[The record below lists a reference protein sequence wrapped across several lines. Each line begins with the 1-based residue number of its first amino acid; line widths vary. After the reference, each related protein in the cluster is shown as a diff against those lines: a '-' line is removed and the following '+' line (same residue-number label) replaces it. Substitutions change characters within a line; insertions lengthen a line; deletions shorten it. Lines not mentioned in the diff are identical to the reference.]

1 MIDFKQIFCEFKTL
15 ECISSNEK
23 TYNVISLPKMSHKLG
38 ISPKYFPMFFVSTS
52 DSHDNVPNTIREL
65 LSVEYDMECTVKET
79 DGRIL
84 QNDFAIITLQSNDE
98 HLQSYFIEIFLM
110 MLSKM
115 STQPSKQALSIEVER
130 LVTIFS
136 ALTSTPRK
144 KLQGLWA
151 ELLVIERSKN
161 CEMLI
166 NAWHSSATSKY
177 DFTLGQDKIEV
188 KSTSSEERIHKFS
201 LDQLNPSSNSR
212 LLIASMTV
220 RESGRCAQGLSVR
233 NLYDRICESISNIDI
248 KIRLYTIIAQ
258 TLGTDIDKIGTA
270 FFDYVAAVDS
280 LAYYDYQTIPRILKT
295 DVPANV
301 SNVKFASN
309 ITKLEVINSANYS
322 SKFSDS
328 ELFNSLF

>member
-1 MIDFKQIFCEFKTL
+1 MIDFRQIFSKFKTL
-15 ECISSNEK
+15 ESISGDEK
-23 TYNVISLPKMSHKLG
+23 TYNVISFPEMSHKLG
-38 ISPKYFPMFFVSTS
+38 ASKEHFPMFFVSTS
-52 DSHDNVPNTIREL
+52 DSKDNVPNTIREL
-65 LSVEYDMECTVKET
+65 LSVEYDMGCTVKET
-79 DGRIL
+79 SGQIL
-84 QNDFAIITLQSNDE
+84 LNSFAIITLRTNDE

-115 STQPSKQALSIEVER
+115 DLHPSKQVLSIEVER

-144 KLQGLWA
+144 KIQGLWA

-161 CEMLI
+161 HEVLI
-166 NAWHSSATSKY
+166 NAWHSSASSKY
-177 DFTLGQDKIEV
+177 DFTLGQDKVEV

-201 LDQLNPSSNSR
+201 LDQLNPSPSSR
-212 LLIASMTV
+212 LLIASMMV
-220 RESGRCAQGLSVR
+220 RESGKCSQGLSVK
-233 NLYDRICESISNIDI
+233 NLYDRICESLSNMDI

-258 TLGTDIDKIGTA
+258 TLGTDIDKIGTV
-270 FFDYVAAVDS
+270 FFDYVAAADT

-301 SNVKFASN
+301 SDVKFASN
-309 ITKLEVINSANYS
+309 ITKLKDINRANYT

-328 ELFNSLF
+328 ELFNCLF

>member
-1 MIDFKQIFCEFKTL
+1 MIDFRQIFREFKTL
-15 ECISSNEK
+15 ESISEDEK
-23 TYNVISLPKMSHKLG
+23 TYNVISLPKMLHKLG
-38 ISPKYFPMFFVSTS
+38 ASKEHFPMFFVSTS
-52 DSHDNVPNTIREL
+52 ASKDNVPNTIREL
-65 LSVEYDMECTVKET
+65 LSVEYDMGCTVKET
-79 DGRIL
+79 DGQIL
-84 QNDFAIITLQSNDE
+84 LNNFAIITLRTNDE

-115 STQPSKQALSIEVER
+115 NLQPSKQALSIEVER

-144 KLQGLWA
+144 KIQGLWA

-161 CEMLI
+161 YEVLI
-166 NAWHSSATSKY
+166 NAWHSSASSKY

-201 LDQLNPSSNSR
+201 LDQLNPSPNSQ

-220 RESGRCAQGLSVR
+220 RESGKCSQGLSVR

-258 TLGTDIDKIGTA
+258 TLGADIDKIGTV
-270 FFDYVAAVDS
+270 FFDYVAAADT
-280 LAYYDYQTIPRILKT
+280 LAYYDYKTIPRILKT

-301 SNVKFASN
+301 SDVKFASN
-309 ITKLEVINSANYS
+309 ITRLEDINRANYS
-322 SKFSDS
+322 LKFSDS
-328 ELFNSLF
+328 ELFNCLF

>member
-1 MIDFKQIFCEFKTL
+1 MIDFKQIFSEFKAL

-23 TYNVISLPKMSHKLG
+23 TYNVISLPEMSHKLG
-38 ISPKYFPMFFVSTS
+38 ISKEHFPMFFVSTS
-52 DSHDNVPNTIREL
+52 DSQDNVPNTIREL
-65 LSVEYDMECTVKET
+65 LSVEYDMECTVKES
-79 DGRIL
+79 DGQML
-84 QNDFAIITLQSNDE
+84 LSNFAIITLRTNDE

-115 STQPSKQALSIEVER
+115 SHQPSKQALSIEVER

-136 ALTSTPRK
+136 ALTSAPRK
-144 KLQGLWA
+144 KIQGLWA
-151 ELLVIERSKN
+151 ELLVIERCKN
-161 CEMLI
+161 YDVLI
-166 NAWHSSATSKY
+166 NAWHSSASSKY

-201 LDQLNPSSNSR
+201 LDQLNPSPSSR

-220 RESGRCAQGLSVR
+220 RESGKCAQGLSVR
-233 NLYDRICESISNIDI
+233 NLYDRICESISNIDV

-258 TLGTDIDKIGTA
+258 TLGTDIDKIGNV
-270 FFDYVAAVDS
+270 FFDYVAAADT
-280 LAYYDYQTIPRILKT
+280 LAYYDYQAIPRILKT

-301 SNVKFASN
+301 SDVKFASN
-309 ITKLEVINSANYS
+309 ITKLEDINSASYS

-328 ELFNSLF
+328 ELFNCLF